1 MFCNNCNRQDGYGD
15 IDINITNQNANL
27 NTVDVNDYQM
37 AMPQQGGFG
46 TIVET
51 PQERCVH
58 RTFLHEV
65 PQVSPFM

>member
-1 MFCNNCNRQDGYGD
+1 
-15 IDINITNQNANL
+15 
-27 NTVDVNDYQM
+27 M

-46 TIVET
+46 AIVET